1 MVILD
6 DVDGYPCP
14 PCMCIAKTGTTRDF
28 TIGLRGSQILILFQL
43 VILQYVPKLVV
54 MDRIEQDKYRTG
66 QLTFKYDIQ
75 LSKQTVCGYKNTT
88 VLVHIFTTHFL
99 LDILLLLSVLVD
111 LILWS
116 K

>member
-14 PCMCIAKTGTTRDF
+14 PCMCIAETGTTRDF
-28 TIGLRGSQILILFQL
+28 TIGLRGSQLLILFQL
-43 VILQYVPKLVV
+43 VILQYVPKVVV

-75 LSKQTVCGYKNTT
+75 LSKQKVYWVQKYYCACSYFHNAFPSR
-88 VLVHIFTTHFL
+88 H
-99 LDILLLLSVLVD
+99 
-111 LILWS
+111 LITIICFS
-116 K
+116 